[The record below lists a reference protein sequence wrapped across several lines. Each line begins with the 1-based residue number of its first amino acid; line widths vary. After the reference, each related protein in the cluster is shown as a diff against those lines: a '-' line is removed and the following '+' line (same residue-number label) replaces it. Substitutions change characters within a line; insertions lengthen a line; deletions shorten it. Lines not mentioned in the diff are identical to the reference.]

1 MWSFLGITLA
11 LFAQTLQTSPQIETF
26 LANTNKL
33 KVPQTIISP
42 TPFKQRIANRFAETQ
57 PTPSQYQAQEQI
69 ALKPHLSP
77 TQAKT
82 NESSNQALNNRSGKV
97 NESVAPQAIVHSPA
111 LDPCTPSTCASPTPK
126 PTRAVEP
133 TRIPFATSTP
143 RPTPITTIFPL
154 PTVVSKPP
162 RCPSVPPHLTKSGDE
177 PTFAED
183 PIYCLD

>member
-1 MWSFLGITLA
+1 MWSFLGVALTL
-11 LFAQTLQTSPQIETF
+11 LVQTLQSNPQIEYPHSRGIQF
-26 LANTNKL
+26 NA
-33 KVPQTIISP
+33 PEAFISP
-42 TPFKQRIANRFAETQ
+42 TPFKQRIANKFSEIQ
-57 PTPSQYQAQEQI
+57 PTPYHNKSQEQGVYQSQ
-69 ALKPHLSP
+69 PSP
-77 TQAKT
+77 TLGPDD
-82 NESSNQALNNRSGKV
+82 ESTINNRSGKV
-97 NESVAPQAIVHSPA
+97 NESVAPQAIEHSPA

-143 RPTPITTIFPL
+143 RPTPLTTIFPI